1 MLHFYKYEDSE
12 EVLREALKLAN
23 LDLSLTG
30 KLGKRTFYQEKNIAQ
45 LTLDI

>member
-23 LDLSLTG
+23 LDL
-30 KLGKRTFYQEKNIAQ
+30 
-45 LTLDI
+45 